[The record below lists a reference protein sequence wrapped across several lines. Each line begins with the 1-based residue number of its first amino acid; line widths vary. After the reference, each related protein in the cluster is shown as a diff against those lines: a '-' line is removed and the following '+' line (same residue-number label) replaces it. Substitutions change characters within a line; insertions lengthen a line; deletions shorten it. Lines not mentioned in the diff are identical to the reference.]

1 LPVVLLRG
9 ILANQH
15 ALLYDRVTRLR
26 KQQCQHLRKTVVKIT
41 PHRKVELARAKRILR
56 QHLPE
61 LREHYSVKSL
71 GVFGSYVKG
80 EQKKRSDL
88 DLLVEFEQAPSLFEY
103 VTLENYL
110 SDLAGIK
117 VDLVMKKTLKPYIG
131 QRILAEV
138 VPL

>member
-1 LPVVLLRG
+1 MPTLKKNGRQNHT
-9 ILANQH
+9 ASRRN
-15 ALLYDRVTRLR
+15 
-26 KQQCQHLRKTVVKIT
+26 
-41 PHRKVELARAKRILR
+41 VELARAKRILH

-61 LREHYSVKSL
+61 IRERYFVKSL
-71 GVFGSYVKG
+71 GVFGSHVRG

-88 DLLVEFEQAPSLFEY
+88 DLLVEFEQAPSLFKY
-103 VTLENYL
+103 VELENHL
-110 SDLAGIK
+110 SELVGIK